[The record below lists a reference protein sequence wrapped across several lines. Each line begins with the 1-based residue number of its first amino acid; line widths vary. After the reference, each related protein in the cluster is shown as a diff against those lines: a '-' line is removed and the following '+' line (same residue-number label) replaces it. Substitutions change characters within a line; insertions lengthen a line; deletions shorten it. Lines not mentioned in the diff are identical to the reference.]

1 MRNAE
6 YTDQG
11 SINKRAGYQT
21 HAKTAGG
28 FGLWTYQKAD
38 PVTGVVTPEVVT
50 VDQNLWRQ
58 KQATLSVVYSG
69 LNDSCQ
75 LSVYLDAVTST
86 YKCQIIE
93 GTTEVLNFDLGV
105 GFDEV
110 TPVTLADLDTAI
122 SALVGFSATVT
133 GDNTTPAAFL
143 KIVRSFDLSSATGG
157 TYSGVAKYWEQ
168 IYSPL
173 TNPLALY
180 YANRNNEDSENVSS
194 VQTQNTIYF
203 ATGFTE
209 CFKYDGQSFYRAG
222 LPTPDVPTVALVAG
236 AVTGNNY
243 RHVAQYI
250 YHDKAG
256 NIIEGNPA
264 TSATNVNAAA
274 NSFDVTV
281 SNILNTTGFNTNCAI
296 VNGAQVAVTTITV
309 LVSNTLQV
317 GDTAYFFDA
326 VSADYVERLITA
338 RTATSITIAGAAVT
352 VANNDVIS
360 ANLRIGIYRSK
371 TSGTTP
377 TVFYLVKE
385 VPNNSFAATQVVND
399 NITDINLGRLFLSPA
414 TDRSPPPKGRYIQQ
428 WNGIGMLG
436 GIPDDPSGLAFSDV
450 DGFEYFPNDSNR
462 LLIEPGNGD
471 VVNGVFPNNE
481 VFTVHGPSSFTVI
494 TGDITTGQ
502 IRVETK
508 SRDVGCASHASLTE
522 LDGVLVWL
530 SARGPVYS
538 QGGQVPL
545 PLGQVVGEDRSPTSS
560 RIDPEFDNSGKPSNL
575 QLIGKRS
582 VGFTDPFRSRWILFV
597 PAEEKTAGELHPN
610 EFSKVFVYDKTRDA
624 WLIWNNLNMASGMT
638 AVGMEFYF
646 QERRYSDFLN
656 AVESKLY
663 RRLNLID
670 EWDYADNTGAVNLDY
685 SPQWEF
691 LGEPSVLKKATKVK
705 IFSIED
711 QNTGPFTVV
720 IDQEINF
727 QKDTSATTFSIE
739 MLSGGYGINSYGIDA
754 YGDPSDGS
762 RFHTLNRDRTFSTR
776 TRFKNEEIHENVVI
790 SGWEMELDAPYRPDF
805 KP

>member
-11 SINKRAGYQT
+11 SINKRVGFQT

-38 PVTGVVTPEVVT
+38 PITGVVTPEVVT

-58 KQATLSVVYSG
+58 KQATLNVTYSG
-69 LNDSCQ
+69 GNPSCQ
-75 LSVYLDAVTST
+75 LSIYLDAVTQT

-110 TPVTLADLDTAI
+110 TPVTLADLDTQI
-122 SALVGFSATVT
+122 SALVGFAATVT

-143 KIVRSFDLSSATGG
+143 KIVRSFDLSAATGG
-157 TYSGVAKYWEQ
+157 AYAGVAKYWEQ
-168 IYSPL
+168 VYCPIS
-173 TNPLALY
+173 NPLALY
-180 YANRNNEDSENVSS
+180 YANRNNSDSENVSS

-222 LPTPDVPTVALVAG
+222 LPNPDVPTVALVAG
-236 AVTGNNY
+236 AVTGSNY
-243 RHVAQYI
+243 RHVTQYI
-250 YHDKAG
+250 YYDKAG
-256 NIIEGNPA
+256 NIIEGNYA
-264 TSATNVNAAA
+264 TSASNVNAAA

-281 SNILNTTGFNTNCAI
+281 SNISNTSGFNTNCAI
-296 VNGAQVAVTTITV
+296 VNGIQAGVNTITV
-309 LVSNTLQV
+309 FNTNTLQV
-317 GDTAYFFDA
+317 GDTAYFFDG
-326 VSADYVERLITA
+326 VSASYVERNITA
-338 RTATSITIAGAAVT
+338 RTATSITIAGAAVN
-352 VANNDVIS
+352 VANNAVIS

-377 TVFYLVKE
+377 TIFYLVAE
-385 VPNNSFAATQVVND
+385 IPNNSFAATQVFND
-399 NITDINLGRLFLSPA
+399 NITDTNLGRLFLSPA
-414 TDRSPPPKGRYIQQ
+414 TDRSPPPKGRYVQQ
-428 WNGIGMLG
+428 WNGIGMMA
-436 GIPDDPSGLAFSDV
+436 GIPDDPAALAFSDV
-450 DGFEYFPNDSNR
+450 DGFEYFPNDTNR

-471 VVNGVFPNNE
+471 VISGIAPNNE
-481 VFTVHGPSSFTVI
+481 VFDVFGQSSFSVI

-508 SRDVGCASHASLTE
+508 SRDLGCSSHASITE
-522 LDGVLVWL
+522 IDGALMWL
-530 SARGPVYS
+530 SDQGPRYS

-545 PLGQVVGEDRSPTSS
+545 PVGQVTNEDRAPTSS
-560 RIDPEFDNSGKPSNL
+560 RIDPEFDNKGKTPDQLL
-575 QLIGKRS
+575 QLKRA
-582 VGFTDPFRSRWILFV
+582 VGFNDSSRQRWILYV
-597 PAEEKTAGELHPN
+597 PCEETTAGELHPN
-610 EFSKVFVYDKTRDA
+610 EFSKVYVYDKVRDA
-624 WLIWNNLNMASGMT
+624 WLIWNNLNMASGM
-638 AVGMEFYF
+638 AIVGMEFYF

-670 EWDYADNTGAVNLDY
+670 EWDYADNTNPVNLDY

-720 IDQEINF
+720 VDQEINF

-739 MLSGGYGINSYGIDA
+739 MLSGGYGINAYGNDA

-762 RFHTLNRDRTFSTR
+762 RFHTLNRDRTFSSR
-776 TRFKNEEIHENVVI
+776 TRFKNEELHENVVI
-790 SGWEMELDAPYRPDF
+790 SGWETEYDAPYRPDF